1 MMKTDDK
8 NVHSDSMNV
17 NDDRPD
23 KGEGSDHDSM
33 KTLSSCTRKLS
44 SEGYVAQFKA
54 SKNGLESLETHKV
67 FAPEE
72 VKIINFYRFE
82 GESDPSDNAILYAIE
97 TNSGEKG
104 TLTDAYGVYTDL
116 KVSEFVKQVE
126 EIQKANTLPP
136 EEDYD
141 GREIL

>member
-1 MMKTDDK
+1 MKIE
-8 NVHSDSMNV
+8 NMNED
-17 NDDRPD
+17 DDRPD

-44 SEGYVAQFKA
+44 QNGYATQFKA
-54 SKNGLESLETHKV
+54 LKNGLESLETHDV

-82 GESDPSDNAILYAIE
+82 GESDPSDNAILYVVE

-104 TLTDAYGVYTDL
+104 TLTDAYGVYTDP

-126 EIQKANTLPP
+126 EIQKADTNPP
-136 EEDYD
+136 ADD
-141 GREIL
+141 QVA

>member
-1 MMKTDDK
+1 MKI
-8 NVHSDSMNV
+8 DSMNED
-17 NDDRPD
+17 DDRPD

-44 SEGYVAQFKA
+44 QNGYATQFKA
-54 SKNGLESLETHKV
+54 LKNGLESLETHEV

-82 GESDPSDNAILYAIE
+82 GESDPSDNAILYVVE
-97 TNSGEKG
+97 TQSGEKG
-104 TLTDAYGVYTDL
+104 TLTDAYGVYTDP

-126 EIQKANTLPP
+126 EIQKASTNPP
-136 EEDYD
+136 ADDQEVA
-141 GREIL
+141 